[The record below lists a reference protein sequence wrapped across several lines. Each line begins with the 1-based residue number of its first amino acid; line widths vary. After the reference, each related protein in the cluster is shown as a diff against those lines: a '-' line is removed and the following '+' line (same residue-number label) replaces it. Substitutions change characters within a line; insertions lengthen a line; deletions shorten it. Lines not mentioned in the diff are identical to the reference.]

1 MRIAAARVLFA
12 DAPRTLSIRASVFLT
27 LTLPSALPSSL
38 RISRKRPGKKNSLKI
53 PFLTC
58 FLVHRGRQ
66 LNSRAFS

>member
-38 RISRKRPGKKNSLKI
+38 RISQTGKKNSLKI